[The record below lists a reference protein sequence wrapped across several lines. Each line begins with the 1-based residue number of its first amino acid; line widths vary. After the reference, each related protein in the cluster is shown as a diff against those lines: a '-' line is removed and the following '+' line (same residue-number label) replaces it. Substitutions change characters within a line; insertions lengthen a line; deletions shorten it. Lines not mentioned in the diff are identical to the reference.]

1 MIVRYGGDKNMLV
14 QAFARDIQ
22 QSAYNE
28 RSFQCQQIKLCW
40 LSKTNPEYRMAENVL
55 EKELDN
61 DPESIPRVH
70 ANLQGTVEG
79 VKELQRLMV
88 SPELYNNPIL
98 FDFFCAGL
106 ESGHFRGSK
115 FRCSK
120 TDISKLITVSH
131 EAHFRTELWFALSKK
146 AFRHNSYKK
155 GNKVRVKKFKEAL
168 AAVREGREKYMQ
180 EALKI
185 RMGAMVENTD
195 QVDDDVDSDDNCVLD
210 ESDL

>member
-1 MIVRYGGDKNMLV
+1 
-14 QAFARDIQ
+14 
-22 QSAYNE
+22 
-28 RSFQCQQIKLCW
+28 
-40 LSKTNPEYRMAENVL
+40 
-55 EKELDN
+55 
-61 DPESIPRVH
+61 
-70 ANLQGTVEG
+70 
-79 VKELQRLMV
+79 
-88 SPELYNNPIL
+88 
-98 FDFFCAGL
+98 
-106 ESGHFRGSK
+106 
-115 FRCSK
+115 
-120 TDISKLITVSH
+120 VSH

-195 QVDDDVDSDDNCVLD
+195 QVDDDVESDDNCVLD

>member
-1 MIVRYGGDKNMLV
+1 MLV

-22 QSAYNE
+22 SSAYNE

-61 DPESIPRVH
+61 DPESSPRVH
-70 ANLQGTVEG
+70 ANLKGTVEG

-88 SPELYNNPIL
+88 SPEFYNNPIL

-115 FRCSK
+115 FRSSK

-131 EAHFRTELWFALSKK
+131 EAHLRTELWFALSKK

-185 RMGAMVENTD
+185 RVGGMVENSD
-195 QVDDDVDSDDNCVLD
+195 QVDDDVESDDNCVLD